1 MLGSKTSLDIVGTY
15 LNLVRARFMQGSSDT
30 PWMWSPNKTE
40 TTIVIESGNNEL
52 EEKFD
57 AKPSIF
63 VDRNAIVFP
72 TIAIGNSA
80 GEYLPTERRYYYTTP
95 SGQVTIDC
103 VSRSRGESSLI
114 ADMVA
119 HHLVMSGNILRK
131 AYGFKN
137 VTPVTLTQTQPWE
150 KDDRNYLTRVTSEFT
165 YDVGWKT
172 DPEGV
177 ILSRIRQLEVNSSS
191 T

>member
-1 MLGSKTSLDIVGTY
+1 MLGSKNSLDIVGTY
-15 LNLVRARFMQGSSDT
+15 LSLVRARFVQGSSDT

-57 AKPSIF
+57 SKPSIF

-72 TIAIGNSA
+72 TIAVGNTA
-80 GEYLPTERRYYYTTP
+80 AHHLPSGRKYYYTTP

-103 VSRSRGESSLI
+103 ISRSRGESSIL

-172 DPEGV
+172 DSEEL
-177 ILSRIRQLEVNSSS
+177 ILSRIRQLEVNSAS

>member
-1 MLGSKTSLDIVGTY
+1 MQRTKTSLDIVGTY
-15 LNLVRARFMQGSSDT
+15 LSLVRARFVQGSSDT

-57 AKPSIF
+57 SKPSIF

-72 TIAIGNSA
+72 TIAVGNTA
-80 GEYLPTERRYYYTTP
+80 AQHLPSGRRYYYTTP

-103 VSRSRGESSLI
+103 ISRSRGESSLI

-172 DPEGV
+172 DPEEV

>member
-1 MLGSKTSLDIVGTY
+1 MQGSKSSLDIVGTY
-15 LNLVRARFMQGSSDT
+15 INLVRARFVASSSDT
-30 PWMWSPNKTE
+30 PWLWSPDKDKS
-40 TTIVIESGNNEL
+40 TIVIESGNNEL
-52 EEKFD
+52 EEQFD

-72 TIAIGNSA
+72 SIAVGNSA
-80 GEYLPTERRYYYTTP
+80 GEHLASGRRYYYTTP

-103 VSRSRGESSLI
+103 ISRSRGESSVI
-114 ADMVA
+114 ADIVA
-119 HHLVMSGNILRK
+119 HHLVMSGNILRLS
-131 AYGFKN
+131 YGFKN

-165 YDVGWKT
+165 YDVGWRS
-172 DPEGV
+172 DPEEV
-177 ILSRIRQLEVNSSS
+177 ILSRIRHLELDSS

>member
-15 LNLVRARFMQGSSDT
+15 LNLVRARFVQGSSDT

-40 TTIVIESGNNEL
+40 ATIVIESGNNEL

-57 AKPSIF
+57 SKPSIF

-80 GEYLPTERRYYYTTP
+80 GEYLPTGRRYYYTTP

-103 VSRSRGESSLI
+103 VSRSRGESSTL